1 MMQRHRIARSRASM
15 LKITFPCDLKEVR
28 TAVAGV
34 HDFLA
39 KEGWNAEDLMSFDLV
54 LVEAC
59 NNAIQHARGEKLAEP
74 IVLEAL
80 SEPSRVEFRVHD
92 HTPGFDWPEKVE
104 LPSPDAESG
113 RGLYL
118 IRTLMHD
125 AV

>member
-15 LKITFPCDLKEVR
+15 LKITFPCDLNEVR

-59 NNAIQHARGEKLAEP
+59 NNAIQHAPKQNRAQTITVETVSDTAQL
-74 IVLEAL
+74 
-80 SEPSRVEFRVHD
+80 EFRVHD
-92 HTPGFDWPEKVE
+92 HTAGFDWPEKVE
-104 LPSPDAESG
+104 L
-113 RGLYL
+113 
-118 IRTLMHD
+118 
-125 AV
+125 